1 MDSNHTNATRNS
13 FEDLYINAREKEQ
26 RIYTDG
32 QLLLLPDIA
41 PSHPYYKEWLV
52 RKHSSERLIKYL
64 KSKGKPLNILEIG
77 CGNGWLSARLS
88 EIENS
93 TVTGLD
99 INQVELTQANT
110 VFKKSNLQF
119 IYGNIADNIF
129 PDQKFDV
136 VVFAASLQY
145 FPSLAI
151 FNSIF
156 PILSPQGEIH
166 IVDTPFYKPR
176 LVAAAR
182 ERTRAYYTALHVP
195 EMADRYHHHSVDELK
210 KMDHIFLYD
219 PNSFINKLLR
229 RSHPFPWVVIHS
241 K

>member
-1 MDSNHTNATRNS
+1 MDSKRNARALNS
-13 FEDLYINAREKEQ
+13 FEELYINAREKEQ
-26 RIYTDG
+26 RIYTDA

-41 PSHPYYKEWLV
+41 PSHPHYKEWLV
-52 RKHSSERLIKYL
+52 RKHSSVRLIKYL
-64 KSKGKPLNILEIG
+64 KSKRRPLSILEIG

-88 EIENS
+88 EIENA

-99 INQVELTQANT
+99 INQAELTQAST

-129 PDQKFDV
+129 PAQKFDV

-145 FPSLAI
+145 FPSLTI

-156 PILSPQGEIH
+156 PILCPQGAIH
-166 IVDTPFYKPR
+166 IIDTPFYKPG

-195 EMADRYHHHSVDELK
+195 EMADRYYHHSVDELK
-210 KMDHIFLYD
+210 KMDHTFLYD
-219 PNSFINKLLR
+219 PNSFINKLLKR
-229 RSHPFPWVVIHS
+229 NHPFPWVVVRCQ
-241 K
+241 